1 MEIVSIARLLL
12 GTIVLLYVSN
22 CWLNQRFW
30 SRKHFSWKPREYWPE
45 VFWFNI
51 ILGTIMGAYMI
62 SSVVL

>member
-30 SRKHFSWKPREYWPE
+30 SRKHFSWKLREYWPE